1 MPTNHIIDYNAI
13 TDYIAEENRRDLR
26 RTWSPYDM
34 LLHNIN
40 NVLTNLLNGWEED
53 ARTIAITLDHD
64 QKKVT
69 VFGDPIP
76 DPKPDTS
83 LDTLAYMCDKPP
95 QEQLYHLFDDLV
107 DFAKRNDQ
115 YDRFFKAIY
124 TET

>member
-1 MPTNHIIDYNAI
+1 
-13 TDYIAEENRRDLR
+13 
-26 RTWSPYDM
+26 M

-76 DPKPDTS
+76 DPKPDTP
-83 LDTLAYMCDKPP
+83 LDTLAYMKDKPP

-115 YDRFFKAIY
+115 YDRFFKEIY